1 MTTNALFITGTD
13 THVGKTFVTCGIA
26 NKLRENDKQV
36 GVMKPVET
44 GCWNGT
50 TRHPEDAAAI
60 AKAAGC
66 TAPLT
71 TICPYQFDAPVA
83 PDIAARLEGVHIDSQ
98 MLCSTFEQIA
108 GCHDVTLVEGAGGFL
123 VPIKERYLMADLVQ
137 DFNIPTV
144 VVVASKL
151 GAINHTLL
159 TLEAAAARNIT
170 VRGYILNHVSNA
182 TDVATTT
189 NADLLSRCTDIPCLG
204 EIAYTPPAH
213 NNSSQVVKAALNWQT
228 MWQD

>member
-1 MTTNALFITGTD
+1 MNALFVTGTD
-13 THVGKTFVTCGIA
+13 THVGKTFVTCGIVS
-26 NKLRENDKQV
+26 KLRKNGTRV

-60 AKAAGC
+60 VKAAGC
-66 TAPLT
+66 TVPLT
-71 TICPYQFDAPVA
+71 TVCPYQFDAPVA
-83 PDIAARLEGVHIDSQ
+83 PDVAARLEGVQIDPQ
-98 MLCSTFEQIA
+98 LLRSTFEEIA

-123 VPIKERYLMADLVQ
+123 VPINERYLMADLVR
-137 DFNIPTV
+137 DFNIPAV

-170 VRGYILNHVSNA
+170 VRGYVLNHVSISNDAA
-182 TDVATTT
+182 TAT
-189 NADLLSRCTDIPCLG
+189 NAELLSRCTDIPCLG
-204 EIAYTPPAH
+204 EIAYTPPAR
-213 NNSSQVVKAALNWQT
+213 NKSSQVVETALDWQNL
-228 MWQD
+228 W

>member
-1 MTTNALFITGTD
+1 MNALFVTGTD
-13 THVGKTFVTCGIA
+13 THVGKTFVTCGIVS
-26 NKLRENDKQV
+26 KLRKNGTRV

-60 AKAAGC
+60 VKAAGC
-66 TAPLT
+66 SVPLT
-71 TICPYQFDAPVA
+71 TVCPYQFDAPVA
-83 PDIAARLEGVHIDSQ
+83 PDVAARLEGVQIDPQ
-98 MLCSTFEQIA
+98 LLRSTFEEIA

-123 VPIKERYLMADLVQ
+123 VPINERYLMADLVR
-137 DFNIPTV
+137 DFNIPAV

-170 VRGYILNHVSNA
+170 VRGYVLNHVSISNDAA
-182 TDVATTT
+182 TAT
-189 NADLLSRCTDIPCLG
+189 NAELLSRCTDIPCLG
-204 EIAYTPPAH
+204 EIAYTPPAR
-213 NNSSQVVKAALNWQT
+213 NKSSQVVETALDWQNL
-228 MWQD
+228 W

>member
-1 MTTNALFITGTD
+1 MNALFVTGTD
-13 THVGKTFVTCGIA
+13 THVGKTFVTCGIVS
-26 NKLRENDKQV
+26 KLRKNGIRV

-66 TAPLT
+66 TVPLT
-71 TICPYQFDAPVA
+71 TVCPYQFDAPVA
-83 PDIAARLEGVHIDSQ
+83 PDVAARLEDIQVEPQ
-98 MLCSTFEQIA
+98 LLCSTFQQIA

-123 VPIKERYLMADLVQ
+123 VPINDRYLMADLVR
-137 DFNIPTV
+137 DFNIPMV

-151 GAINHTLL
+151 GAVNHTLL

-170 VRGYILNHVSNA
+170 IQGYVLNHVSSSNDAA
-182 TDVATTT
+182 TAT
-189 NADLLSRCTDIPCLG
+189 NKELLSRCTDIPCLG
-204 EIAYTPPAH
+204 EIAYTPPAQ
-213 NNSSQVVKAALNWQT
+213 NKTNQVVETALDWKN
-228 MWQD
+228 MWRD

>member
-1 MTTNALFITGTD
+1 MNALFITGTD
-13 THVGKTFVTCGIA
+13 TGVGKTFVTCEIVK
-26 NKLRENDKQV
+26 KLRKSGTRV

-60 AKAAGC
+60 VKAAGC
-66 TAPLT
+66 TVPLT
-71 TICPYQFDAPVA
+71 TVCPYQFDAPVA
-83 PDIAARLEGVHIDSQ
+83 PDVAARLEGVQIDPQ
-98 MLCSTFEQIA
+98 LLRSTFEEIA

-123 VPIKERYLMADLVQ
+123 VPINERYLMADLVR
-137 DFNIPTV
+137 DFNIPAV

-170 VRGYILNHVSNA
+170 VRGYVLNHVSISNDAA
-182 TDVATTT
+182 TAT
-189 NADLLSRCTDIPCLG
+189 NAELLSRCTDIPCLG
-204 EIAYTPPAH
+204 EIAYTPPAR
-213 NNSSQVVKAALNWQT
+213 NKSSQVVETALDWQNL
-228 MWQD
+228 W

>member
-1 MTTNALFITGTD
+1 VNALFVTGTD
-13 THVGKTFVTCGIA
+13 THVGKTFVTCGIVS
-26 NKLRENDKQV
+26 KLRKNGTRV

-60 AKAAGC
+60 VKAAGC
-66 TAPLT
+66 TVPLT
-71 TICPYQFDAPVA
+71 TVCPYQFDAPVA
-83 PDIAARLEGVHIDSQ
+83 PDVAARLEGVQIDPQ
-98 MLCSTFEQIA
+98 LLRSTFEEIA

-123 VPIKERYLMADLVQ
+123 VPINERYLMADLVR
-137 DFNIPTV
+137 DFNIPAV

-170 VRGYILNHVSNA
+170 VRGYVLNHVSISNDAA
-182 TDVATTT
+182 TAT
-189 NADLLSRCTDIPCLG
+189 NAELLSRCTDIPCLG
-204 EIAYTPPAH
+204 EIAYTPPAR
-213 NNSSQVVKAALNWQT
+213 NKSSQVVETALDWQNL
-228 MWQD
+228 W